1 MRGLLA
7 LGSTLIL
14 VAAGCGGA
22 EDATQ
27 QFARKAV
34 ESHLAGDKAY
44 DLDHVQCTGNPR
56 PWFVE
61 QQTTES
67 ICAVGRVTGGC
78 DWFHV
83 ELIPIGRSV
92 TSRVALRSEDV
103 GCSPA

>member
-1 MRGLLA
+1 MRPLLA
-7 LGSTLIL
+7 LGLVLTL

-27 QFARKAV
+27 RYARDAI
-34 ESHLAGDKAY
+34 ESHLAHDSAY
-44 DLDHVQCTGNPR
+44 DLGHVQCTGNPR

-67 ICAVGRVTGGC
+67 VCAVRRASGGC

-83 ELIPIGRSV
+83 ELVPIGARV
-92 TSRVALRSEDV
+92 TARIALQSENA